1 MGRLDGKVAI
11 VTGSGQGIGKGVAL
25 AFASEGADIVVA
37 ELDPTTAAA
46 AGGEIRDRG
55 RRALVVPADV
65 RRRSAAEQVVGAAIE
80 EFGHVDILV
89 NNAVAHL
96 TAVPLENVSDDE
108 IRLAWESGLMG
119 TLYFMQACFPHMK
132 GRGGKIINFGS
143 SAGVDGMPYMAAYSV
158 AKEAIRTL
166 TKVAAKEWSQY
177 GIYVNAVCPFG
188 ASPGYQEW
196 AAGDPEMIAALV
208 ASQPLR
214 RGAGDCERDIG
225 RALVFLASS
234 DSDFVTGH
242 TLFVDGGQNM
252 R

>member
-1 MGRLDGKVAI
+1 MGRLENKVAI
-11 VTGSGQGIGKGVAL
+11 VTGAGQGIGKGVAL

-37 ELDPTTAAA
+37 ELNPDTAEAS
-46 AGGEIRDRG
+46 GEEIRGRG
-55 RRALVVPADV
+55 VQALVCPCDV
-65 RRRSAAEQVVGAAIE
+65 RRRAEADQVVAAAVE
-80 EFGHVDILV
+80 EFGQVDILV
-89 NNAVAHL
+89 NNAVANIP
-96 TAVPLENVSDDE
+96 ASPLEQVSDEDV
-108 IRLAWESGLMG
+108 RLAWESGLLG

-143 SAGVDGMPYMAAYSV
+143 SAGVDGMAYMAAYSV

-166 TKVAAKEWSQY
+166 TKVAAREWGQY
-177 GIYVNAVCPFG
+177 GIFVNAVCPFG

-196 AAGDPEMIAALV
+196 AAGDPDMIAALE

-225 RALVFLASS
+225 RALVFLAAS